1 MAEGA
6 KFAEGTD
13 FGDVEGPAGADSP
26 LDAFGHARLGGIGE
40 TLARLIEKQT
50 GFETRCTILGHI
62 QRGGSPTAMDRVLAT
77 RFGVKATQLAH
88 EKKFGRMVAV
98 KGGQVTDVA
107 IEEAVSSLKTL
118 DMDVYKVA
126 QVFFG

>member
-1 MAEGA
+1 
-6 KFAEGTD
+6 
-13 FGDVEGPAGADSP
+13 
-26 LDAFGHARLGGIGE
+26 
-40 TLARLIEKQT
+40 
-50 GFETRCTILGHI
+50 
-62 QRGGSPTAMDRVLAT
+62 
-77 RFGVKATQLAH
+77 LAH